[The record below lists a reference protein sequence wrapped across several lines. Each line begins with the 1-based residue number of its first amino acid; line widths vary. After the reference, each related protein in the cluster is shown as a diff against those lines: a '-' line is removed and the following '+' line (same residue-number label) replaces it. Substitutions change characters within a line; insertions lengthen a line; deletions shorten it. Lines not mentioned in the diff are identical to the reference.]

1 MPLKTT
7 MDEAPILN
15 LTPMIDVLFNI
26 LIFFLVGT
34 TFAEAERDMQVK
46 VPKVSDKLTLSAAPE
61 RRIVNVY
68 QDGSVALDNT
78 PMSLE
83 RLTQE
88 LSAAHT
94 QYADL
99 GVTVR
104 GDGAGPFQNVANA
117 LSAVRLAG
125 ISDMGIAVQM
135 QPQQ

>member
-7 MDEAPILN
+7 MDEAPVLN

-34 TFAEAERDMQVK
+34 TFAEAELDMQVK

-68 QDGSVALDNT
+68 QDGSVSLDDQ
-78 PMSLE
+78 PMTLDQ
-83 RLTQE
+83 LTQE
-88 LSAAHT
+88 LSAAHA

-104 GDGAGPFQNVANA
+104 GDGTGPFQNVANA

-135 QPQQ
+135 KPQQ